1 LSCPSQADGGQ
12 ALMIPLTPFLISVAL
27 MFVIGLAGLMVK
39 RDMVRLLMGVEILF
53 NAANLCFISLST
65 QTVGYIDP
73 FAHSIVMMAIVL
85 DGTVIAV
92 GLAMV
97 MNVYK
102 HYGTID
108 VRKLRRLKW

>member
-1 LSCPSQADGGQ
+1 
-12 ALMIPLTPFLISVAL
+12 MIPLIPFLVSVAL
-27 MFVIGLAGLMVK
+27 MFVIGLAGLIVK

-53 NAANLCFISLST
+53 NAANLFFISLST
-65 QTVGYIDP
+65 QSAGYIDP

-108 VRKLRRLKW
+108 IRKLRRLKW